1 MAWFVMV
8 SLLSIGID
16 FEYSNLDPHEQTAK
30 KMSGLQYI
38 SYDLE
43 FLYQMVTMSDLV
55 GLMTEL
61 VLYAHGLHHYLY

>member
-8 SLLSIGID
+8 ALLSIGID

-38 SYDLE
+38 SYDCGV
-43 FLYQMVTMSDLV
+43 FISNGHNV
-55 GLMTEL
+55 
-61 VLYAHGLHHYLY
+61 